1 MRRALREAQKA
12 DSEGE
17 VPVGAVV
24 VHDEKIIARA
34 HNRPLGLSDPS
45 AHAEVLALRRAAKKL
60 GNYRLKG
67 CDLYVTIEP
76 CAMCAGAIIQAR
88 LRRLVYGTSDP
99 KAGACGSALAVLNHP
114 KVNHQVEVVSG
125 VLAEECARDSARRSF
140 AEGEERLRR
149 IAQENRRAV
158 ILRSPDLIGTT
169 KDLSVVL
176 DSSTSRLS
184 TPRLCRRGTEAVITG
199 APRKRLA
206 CQKRARGFES
216 HPLRQ
221 KTS

>member
-24 VHDEKIIARA
+24 VQDEKIIARA

-88 LRRLVYGTSDP
+88 LRRVVYGAPDP
-99 KAGACGSALAVLNHP
+99 KAGACGSALDVLNHP

-125 VLAEECARDSARRSF
+125 VLAEKCAR
-140 AEGEERLRR
+140 
-149 IAQENRRAV
+149 
-158 ILRSPDLIGTT
+158 ILRDFF
-169 KDLSVVL
+169 
-176 DSSTSRLS
+176 RQ
-184 TPRLCRRGTEAVITG
+184 RRKTG
-199 APRKRLA
+199 VRGQGLGAGGWGLGAGGAGIRSQRKRSQPLA
-206 CQKRARGFES
+206 PS
-216 HPLRQ
+216 P
-221 KTS
+221 

>member
-24 VHDEKIIARA
+24 VQDEKIIARA
-34 HNRPLGLSDPS
+34 HNRSLGLSDPS

-88 LRRLVYGTSDP
+88 LRRVVFGTPDP
-99 KAGACGSALAVLNHP
+99 KAGACGSVLAVLNHP

-125 VLAEECARDSARRSF
+125 VLAQECAR
-140 AEGEERLRR
+140 
-149 IAQENRRAV
+149 
-158 ILRSPDLIGTT
+158 ILRDFF
-169 KDLSVVL
+169 
-176 DSSTSRLS
+176 R
-184 TPRLCRRGTEAVITG
+184 CRRRRT
-199 APRKRLA
+199 
-206 CQKRARGFES
+206 
-216 HPLRQ
+216 
-221 KTS
+221 